1 MLYIKDVKPGALA
14 LSADVAGNH
23 VVVLSVRETGK
34 VLSVLDQCRNEATA
48 PGFTLVHNGVENDAE
63 FDYTCTLDNV
73 QCGFSAVTARVIR
86 QALYAAC
93 LKLCRTEE

>member
-1 MLYIKDVKPGALA
+1 MLYIKDVKPGKLV

-23 VVVLSVRETGK
+23 VVVLGVQETGK
-34 VLSVLDQCRNEATA
+34 VLSVLDQCSDEAMA
-48 PGFTLVHNGVENDAE
+48 PGLTLIHNGVESNAE
-63 FDYTCTLDNV
+63 FDYTCMLDHV